1 MWKLFATGKGSLGS
15 LWIRNSSFL
24 LFLEVSLWR
33 WSNNL
38 TEFLSSGALIGS
50 SLMLRL
56 YLPPGLVSNDF
67 DITSVEIVWKF
78 VSKFLR
84 LVLLEK
90 NDFGFLDFH
99 FHWILREFYPLS
111 DIFDICPWELLS
123 NSDCSIRNPGFSL
136 DLTEIISR

>member
-24 LFLEVSLWR
+24 LFLEVSPWR

-38 TEFLSSGALIGS
+38 PEFLSSGVLIGS

-56 YLPPGLVSNDF
+56 YLPPGLESNDF
-67 DITSVEIVWKF
+67 DITSVEIVLKF

-90 NDFGFLDFH
+90 YDFRFLDFH
-99 FHWILREFYPLS
+99 FHWILLEFYPLS
-111 DIFDICPWELLS
+111 DIFDMCK
-123 NSDCSIRNPGFSL
+123 
-136 DLTEIISR
+136 